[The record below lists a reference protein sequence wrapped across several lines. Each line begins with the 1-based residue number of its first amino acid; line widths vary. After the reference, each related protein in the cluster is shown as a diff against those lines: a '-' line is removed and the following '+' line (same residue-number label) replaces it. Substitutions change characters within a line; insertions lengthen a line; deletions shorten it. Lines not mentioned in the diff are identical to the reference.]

1 MESKSMSRS
10 QSKYYNTALC
20 IDEAL
25 MLLLDKKEFEYITV
39 KEIWTKAGVNR
50 STFYLHYETVEDLL
64 KECLE
69 HVNKEFINQ
78 FSENNKVDVKSD
90 SLEDLILINDKYLIP
105 YLTFVKEHKS
115 FYKAISKNPS
125 TLDAE
130 SSLNHLFMSVIEPIL
145 LRFGS
150 NKDDIPYL
158 FEYYIKGTS
167 AIIIKWANGGF
178 KEDINHM
185 SDLIKSCIKPY
196 IIKDENETNWDL
208 QIKIK

>member
-20 IDEAL
+20 MDEAL
-25 MLLLDKKEFEYITV
+25 VLLLDKKEFEYITV
-39 KEIWTKAGVNR
+39 KEICTKAGVNR
-50 STFYLHYETVEDLL
+50 STFYLHYETVKDLL

-69 HVNKEFINQ
+69 HVNKEFIDQ

-130 SSLNHLFMSVIEPIL
+130 SSLNNLFKSVIEPIF

-167 AIIIKWANGGF
+167 AIIIKWANGGC

-196 IIKDENETNWDL
+196 HTKNENETN
-208 QIKIK
+208 